1 MIYASINSKLQYPLS
16 AQASRALESVYFG
29 SFKIPPLRATI
40 VFKCPTQG
48 SDFKVRFFFLQ
59 GKNSDRD
66 FLPIRQTLKPRPCR
80 PFSEPFTRE
89 GELFTFKRL
98 YFKVK
103 HVFLLDRLGT
113 FGPNSPPQPAKG
125 QMPVSC
131 SGGFWSFELICALH
145 CNGFPWS
152 TSQNKN
158 WTTHV

>member
-29 SFKIPPLRATI
+29 SFNIPPLRATI

-89 GELFTFKRL
+89 GELFTFKSL

-103 HVFLLDRLGT
+103 HVFSAGQTWDVRSKFPASASQGSNARELL
-113 FGPNSPPQPAKG
+113 
-125 QMPVSC
+125 
-131 SGGFWSFELICALH
+131 GGILKL
-145 CNGFPWS
+145 
-152 TSQNKN
+152 
-158 WTTHV
+158 